1 MNEPVSGLSSGIGV
15 RSIQRTV
22 DVPEQ
27 VVLDPHVG
35 VEGGEVEGRG
45 GLRHVCDATH
55 ARPSV
60 SAIVRGS
67 ADERAQRFQTTFS
80 GSWVMLTT
88 GFGEV

>member
-1 MNEPVSGLSSGIGV
+1 M
-15 RSIQRTV
+15 
-22 DVPEQ
+22 PEQ

-60 SAIVRGS
+60 VAIVRGS
-67 ADERAQRFQTTFS
+67 AADRAHFFQTTFS
-80 GSWVMLTT
+80 GLWVMLTT
-88 GFGEV
+88 GFGALKGVIRQPPPVQSPSAFMPR